1 MFVVKNLVSDSIIF
15 ESSFK
20 SFADEYLLLVD
31 TDPSSHTVVEIAVV
45 EESNVSE

>member
-15 ESSFK
+15 ESSLK

-31 TDPSSHTVVEIAVV
+31 TTPSTHEVLEVADV

>member
-1 MFVVKNLVSDSIIF
+1 MFVVKNLISNSIIF

-20 SFADEYLLLVD
+20 PLADEYLLLVD
-31 TDPSSHTVVEIAVV
+31 TNPSSHTVVETADV